1 MSGTGAPKPLV
12 IGLLVIVLSSLL
24 LQGLYLVTGAAQ
36 PAITIGRFLV
46 ILLASLLV
54 WRRRK
59 WARWILL
66 LFALVALFG
75 VAAVFAPAVALTLR
89 GLFIVVCNA
98 AYVAGVV
105 LLFVPR
111 VSSYLTESERP
122 LSPGSGAAV

>member
-1 MSGTGAPKPLV
+1 MSDTGAPKPLV
-12 IGLLVIVLSSLL
+12 IGILVIVLSSLL
-24 LQGLYLVTGAAQ
+24 LQGLYLVAGAGQ
-36 PAITIGRFLV
+36 PAATVGRLLI
-46 ILLASLLV
+46 ILLACLLV

-75 VAAVFAPAVALTLR
+75 IASVFARAVALTLG
-89 GLFIVVCNA
+89 GLFIVVCSA

-105 LLFVPR
+105 LLFLPP